1 MVAVDPSD
9 QSPADRGRVPWR
21 VTSAELG
28 SGPPVSEL
36 AVRSPRWQEGARV
49 PPCGSGD
56 LAVSVR
62 WFRAAGGGLCGEVV
76 AENVSGRVCRLG
88 RKPGLQP
95 LGLDGQPLGVGQWVT
110 LELRIPPFVILE
122 PGQLASASISWSG
135 WSGRSASG
143 RIVVSWEGGSA
154 TVDAAG
160 PIEPGPPERG
170 SPAVFRRVGL
180 LVFTESI
187 GGGDQVV
194 FCRGSRWSTMDQDCG
209 QCVSGGAPLPE

>member
-1 MVAVDPSD
+1 VDPGD
-9 QSPADRGRVPWR
+9 QGPVDRDRVPGR
-21 VTSAELG
+21 VTSAEPG
-28 SGPPVSEL
+28 SGPSVGEL
-36 AVRSPRWQEGARV
+36 FAARSSRWQEEERV

-62 WFRAAGGGLCGEVV
+62 WFQAAGGGLRGEVV

-95 LGLDGQPLGVGQWVT
+95 LGLDGQPLGVDQWVT

-122 PGQLASASISWSG
+122 PGQLASAPISWSG

-160 PIEPGPPERG
+160 PTEPGSPERG
-170 SPAVFRRVGL
+170 AGGLSSSWFFR
-180 LVFTESI
+180 I
-187 GGGDQVV
+187 H
-194 FCRGSRWSTMDQDCG
+194 
-209 QCVSGGAPLPE
+209 

>member
-1 MVAVDPSD
+1 MVAVDPGD
-9 QSPADRGRVPWR
+9 QSPDDRGRVPWR

-76 AENVSGRVCRLG
+76 AENVSGLVCRLG
-88 RKPGLQP
+88 GKPGLQP
-95 LGLDGQPLGVGQWVT
+95 LGLDGQPLGVGQWIT

-143 RIVVSWEGGSA
+143 RIAVSWEGGSA
-154 TVDAAG
+154 AVDVAG
-160 PIEPGPPERG
+160 PIEPGLPERG
-170 SPAVFRRVGL
+170 VAGGLSSSWFTRIHGVVWWRRSSRL
-180 LVFTESI
+180 
-187 GGGDQVV
+187 
-194 FCRGSRWSTMDQDCG
+194 CRGSRWSTMDQDCSV
-209 QCVSGGAPLPE
+209 CVSDGAPLPD